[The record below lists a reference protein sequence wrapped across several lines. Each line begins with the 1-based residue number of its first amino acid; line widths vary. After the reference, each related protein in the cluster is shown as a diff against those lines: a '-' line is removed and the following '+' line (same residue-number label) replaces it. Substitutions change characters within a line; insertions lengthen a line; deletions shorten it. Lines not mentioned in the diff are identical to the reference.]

1 MNKKELLLISIGI
14 FFTVIAWLIADIYH
28 AATTEKIKTKIEAS
42 TSLKKYEISAD
53 ILSNLK
59 ERQN

>member
-28 AATTEKIKTKIEAS
+28 AATTEKIKTKVEA
-42 TSLKKYEISAD
+42 TTLKKYEINGD
-53 ILSNLK
+53 ILKILQQ
-59 ERQN
+59 RQN

>member
-14 FFTVIAWLIADIYH
+14 FFTVIAWLFADIYH
-28 AATTEKIKTKIEAS
+28 AANAEKIKSKVEAP

-53 ILSNLK
+53 ILKNLK

>member
-28 AATTEKIKTKIEAS
+28 ATTTEKIKSNVEIS
-42 TSLKKYEISAD
+42 TQLKKYEID
-53 ILSNLK
+53 PVILKNL
-59 ERQN
+59 ELRQN

>member
-28 AATTEKIKTKIEAS
+28 AATTEKIKSKVEAS
-42 TSLKKYEISAD
+42 TPLKKYKINAD
-53 ILSNLK
+53 ILKNL
-59 ERQN
+59 ELRQN

>member
-28 AATTEKIKTKIEAS
+28 AATTEKIKAKVEGPSFKRYQIS
-42 TSLKKYEISAD
+42 TDVLKT
-53 ILSNLK
+53 LQ

>member
-28 AATTEKIKTKIEAS
+28 AATTEKIKTKVEAA
-42 TSLKKYEISAD
+42 TPLKKYEININ
-53 ILSNLK
+53 ILKNLK
-59 ERQN
+59 QRQN